1 MGLRSRIKGRIKK
14 VIGRED
20 ASGASATPPASQPA
34 PRPAVARPVDKPA
47 PRPAPPPEP
56 APVALSEEERQ
67 RQEKAAKHLLRTRKG
82 VLKFVVDQGGTASL
96 ADMHQHSEMRYFVG
110 HQKFSQMMEAL
121 IAEGLLDYSHA
132 DGTGAITDAGR
143 DYIG

>member
-1 MGLRSRIKGRIKK
+1 MGLRNRIKGRIKK

-20 ASGASATPPASQPA
+20 APEASTPQPA
-34 PRPAVARPVDKPA
+34 PRPAVARPAEKPAPRPA
-47 PRPAPPPEP
+47 PRPAPPP
-56 APVALSEEERQ
+56 VALSDEERV

-82 VLKFVVDQGGTASL
+82 VLKFVIDQGGTASL

-121 IAEGLLDYSHA
+121 ISEGLLDYSHA

-143 DYIG
+143 DYIR